1 MGIGAG
7 GGHPKRR
14 NHHRIIAPVRS
25 LKNLPGIV
33 EPALQ
38 RNHVATDVLV
48 LLADTVTYHLRGVR
62 KPRYRHWHT
71 RPPRNK
77 NRVNYGLPPHQ
88 PTSPRK
94 VAPPNTSP
102 AEPSPEHGPDQAS
115 LHRRVDDDEDAG

>member
-25 LKNLPGIV
+25 LENLPGIG

-48 LLADTVTYHLRGVR
+48 LLADTVTYHLRGASSLRTVTG
-62 KPRYRHWHT
+62 PRDCHQRSFGSTTGWLLT
-71 RPPRNK
+71 KLRPER
-77 NRVNYGLPPHQ
+77 
-88 PTSPRK
+88 
-94 VAPPNTSP
+94 
-102 AEPSPEHGPDQAS
+102 
-115 LHRRVDDDEDAG
+115 